1 MGLPV
6 ASALAAE
13 PAVGSQMVSDALGTH
28 AAGQAELPDSGVAPV
43 TAQADCT
50 GSGSFGGYFN
60 TYLGSGWTSLTARTG
75 PCTSAS
81 GTGAWTT
88 GEQIWVSTETH
99 GQFICRGS
107 LTYGYGSD
115 VWFSTPCGWAWSG
128 GTNDARWGGSC

>member
-1 MGLPV
+1 LSIAIKAATMLAAGALAMGLPV

-75 PCTSAS
+75 PHQRV
-81 GTGAWTT
+81 W
-88 GEQIWVSTETH
+88 
-99 GQFICRGS
+99 
-107 LTYGYGSD
+107 YGRLD
-115 VWFSTPCGWAWSG
+115 
-128 GTNDARWGGSC
+128 DR